1 MLEYALLRLATGTHD
16 PKQELPNKPKRFA
29 KTKRANKK
37 MGASMFNNND
47 NEDINKELHLADSDY
62 RHLNLPK
69 HENVN
74 LKEKIAQMQQ
84 STLQPASEENATLFP
99 FHINLAQADVPA
111 TPPAAVEPLQEAPV
125 QNDAAQVEPDVAE
138 EEIDLE
144 EELLAEDPGVLLLP
158 DTIDEVIRI
167 EIARDTKAGLI
178 VVDDDGS
185 QELYRIKHNNNGL
198 VQDEPRDL
206 GLPPIDYPTQKLF
219 VPFIAPLAST
229 PEPEECCSI
238 QVEIKLTTQLI
249 YLGDYCCGYE
259 GEEGEEYLYSSNY
272 GWEGEGEGGS
282 CGCGCE
288 PYDPPSP
295 PTPNY
300 TIVFNNCDGEQW
312 LDLTICNSYG
322 GETERSSFN
331 AINEGGCGCGSEYQ
345 SSYDD
350 CCTTYRIEIPAS
362 FGLDCDCPILTLQ
375 TDKLFI
381 EGPWDL
387 IKSDSHFIDCH
398 GNCFEIR
405 PIFEGS
411 GTFATTEFDISS
423 IRYELESCECNEYVQ
438 ISLVNELCDVG
449 ELSSGSYSYQI
460 DTSSIFQDFSFSFGM
475 LSYDTNNDG
484 ASETIIKF
492 QFNDS
497 NGTTTFDIQVPEG
510 VNCACPIEEIVF
522 DESNFASFV
531 NSHGS
536 TAVTATEILNYFE
549 TNGFFEDCKDQCF
562 ELGTGPA
569 LEQCTDCEPIAL
581 NVTFGCDDCDTYN
594 RFQNWVANVAPG
606 SFDPFQ
612 FFTDNVH
619 FSLVDCN
626 NTAFIEVNYLDI
638 NESLGE
644 GYYATTQE
652 TLRISLPD
660 GFCIDDFNE
669 VVVEPKMIYESY
681 QDSCYQFGYD
691 IEDVLYDLLD
701 NNGIHVINT
710 KTGAEYVSI
719 YDDCSGDTLVPAS
732 CEDAIC
738 INPVNPVCQTEEGE
752 EAVPLFANIQ
762 ANFNGSG
769 CCGGECNTEYS
780 YQTIYGLVSFGFE
793 FEQNQYADLVVFHYK
808 FTDDTNLHQD
818 IDTSIPVYA
827 SNNDLGCTN
836 PLENFV
842 FDEKD
847 FQQFLNS
854 ITIESGS
861 SIEAS
866 VVLDYFSNNGYF
878 EDCQENC
885 FEINREQE
893 NGDFPWVLQSCTDCT
908 HIPITVS
915 IDDASH
921 EVVTFNAEAV
931 NKVTDADKLAYF
943 QQLYSLE
950 YIDCNGANFVEFTY
964 YYNNSDEGCEYNSFP
979 ACCETIRISIEDCC
993 GGEDGED
1000 ATSPITQLVLDSDF
1014 ISDFFDNHFVDY
1026 CGNISYNI
1034 AQGWGSDFLN
1044 YIISSESEFKT
1055 QDGASYQL
1063 NQDECGNYV
1072 IPSDCE
1078 TCCIDVPVDITLN
1091 DPVSQPYVVVFNF
1104 FRPLT
1109 YTYTSDVDGHIY
1121 NGLLVNTQ
1129 AREDGLVVRTGVN
1142 DFTFNFTYTNCDVN
1156 SDGIIENFLTFQID
1170 TKFTVTDLTISG
1182 NTSVISF
1189 ESDPPLLEF
1198 DIVAPVNNSDCCSFT
1213 LMFDEKDFV
1222 DRLMTINR
1230 TLSPELGGQTILDT
1244 LITIGKASFTD
1255 CDDNQYVI
1263 VKNGNDYSLQANA
1276 SGPVIFDLTGDGF
1289 NLTTVKQG
1297 VLYDVVGDSAKEKT
1311 AWIGEGNGLLVYDAD
1326 QNHTVSNASEF
1337 VLTDHVPGAKTD
1349 LEALRIGFDSNH
1361 DNLFDQQ
1368 DAAWNLFGIWQD
1380 INKDAVVDNGE
1391 YHSLAQIGIVSI
1403 GLSTEQGSGH
1413 IVNGNVIH
1421 GVTSFTWADGS
1432 TGKAADATLNYNDIV
1447 QDVHNDTSVTD
1458 PAVSNPTVAEQSQVV
1473 MAQNDPVVQSA
1484 VEQLANQAAVASA

>member
-1 MLEYALLRLATGTHD
+1 MFRL
-16 PKQELPNKPKRFA
+16 P
-29 KTKRANKK
+29 
-37 MGASMFNNND
+37 
-47 NEDINKELHLADSDY
+47 
-62 RHLNLPK
+62 
-69 HENVN
+69 
-74 LKEKIAQMQQ
+74 
-84 STLQPASEENATLFP
+84 
-99 FHINLAQADVPA
+99 
-111 TPPAAVEPLQEAPV
+111 PPAAVEPLQDAPV

-185 QELYRIKHNNNGL
+185 QDLYRIKHNNNGL

-219 VPFIAPLAST
+219 VPFIAPQTLA
-229 PEPEECCSI
+229 PETECCST
-238 QVEIKLTTQLI
+238 QVEIKLTTQLL

-259 GEEGEEYLYSSNY
+259 GEGGEEFLYSSNY

-288 PYDPPSP
+288 PYNPPSP

-300 TIVFNNCDGEQW
+300 TIIFNSCDGEQW

-322 GETERSSFN
+322 GETGRSSFN
-331 AINEGGCGCGSEYQ
+331 AINEGGCGCGGEYQ

-362 FGLDCDCPILTLQ
+362 FGLDCECPILELR
-375 TDKLFI
+375 TDQLFI
-381 EGPWDL
+381 YSPWDL
-387 IKSDSHFIDCH
+387 IYSNSKLFDCH
-398 GNCFEIR
+398 GNCYEFTT
-405 PIFEGS
+405 PYSSS
-411 GTFATTEFDISS
+411 GTFLTTELDDSS
-423 IRYELESCECNEYVQ
+423 SQFVLEECECESDQFIETVLINNTCEDESGSPNYTLSFSSEYRDVNNDNVNDYIVNFTLLNGGMASGTASLVVDPNAGLHCPCLITEFIYDESQWKEYVN
-438 ISLVNELCDVG
+438 SV
-449 ELSSGSYSYQI
+449 
-460 DTSSIFQDFSFSFGM
+460 TSDESTLTFDQAFSFV
-475 LSYDTNNDG
+475 
-484 ASETIIKF
+484 
-492 QFNDS
+492 FN
-497 NGTTTFDIQVPEG
+497 
-510 VNCACPIEEIVF
+510 
-522 DESNFASFV
+522 
-531 NSHGS
+531 
-536 TAVTATEILNYFE
+536 
-549 TNGFFEDCKDQCF
+549 NGFFEDCQGNCY
-562 ELGTGPA
+562 ELGTVVFPQESFTGIVA
-569 LEQCTDCEPIAL
+569 CTDCEDIEL
-581 NVTFGCDDCDTYN
+581 NVTFACDGCDTYN
-594 RFQNWVANVAPG
+594 RFQDWVANVAPG

-626 NTAFIEVNYLDI
+626 NTSFIEVNYLDI
-638 NESLGE
+638 NQSLGD
-644 GYYATTQE
+644 GYYTTTEQ
-652 TLRISLPD
+652 TLRINLPE

-669 VVVEPKMIYESY
+669 VVVDPKIIYEAY

-691 IEDVLYDLLD
+691 IENVLYDLLD
-701 NNGIHVINT
+701 NNGLYVINT

-719 YDDCSGDTLVPAS
+719 YDDRSGDTLVPAS

-738 INPVNPVCQTEEGE
+738 VNPVNPACQTEEGDE
-752 EAVPLFANIQ
+752 VVPLFANIQ

-769 CCGGECNTEYS
+769 CCGSECNTEYS

-793 FEQNQYADLVVFHYK
+793 FEQNQYGDLVVFHYK

-827 SNNDLGCTN
+827 SNHDLGCTN

-854 ITIESGS
+854 ISIESGS

-866 VVLDYFSNNGYF
+866 VVLDYFSNNGFF

-893 NGDFPWVLQSCTDCT
+893 NGDFPWVLQACTDCT
-908 HIPITVS
+908 HTPITVS
-915 IDDASH
+915 IDDACN

-979 ACCETIRISIEDCC
+979 ACCETIRISIEDC
-993 GGEDGED
+993 GSGESGEE
-1000 ATSPITQLVLDSDF
+1000 AASPISQLVLDCDF
-1014 ISDFFDNHFVDY
+1014 ISDFFDNYFSDY

-1044 YIISSESEFKT
+1044 YLIDSESVFKT
-1055 QDGASYQL
+1055 QDDASYML
-1063 NQDECGNYV
+1063 NIDECGNYV
-1072 IPSDCE
+1072 IPKACEDC
-1078 TCCIDVPVDITLN
+1078 CRDVPVNISLTN
-1091 DPVSQPYVVVFNF
+1091 PVVSPYVVNF
-1104 FRPLT
+1104 EFSTPIEAT
-1109 YTYTSDVDGHIY
+1109 YTHVIGADAAIYYANLVLDATSEAGDF
-1121 NGLLVNTQ
+1121 VNTF
-1129 AREDGLVVRTGVN
+1129 TN
-1142 DFTFNFTYTNCDVN
+1142 DFNFNFTYTHCDVDDNGSVETFLNFNFENVYDFISTN
-1156 SDGIIENFLTFQID
+1156 SSASSIHLTSD
-1170 TKFTVTDLTISG
+1170 VSLTIS
-1182 NTSVISF
+1182 
-1189 ESDPPLLEF
+1189 
-1198 DIVAPVNNSDCCSFT
+1198 APQNDGDCCSFE
-1213 LMFDEKDFV
+1213 LNFDEKKFAD
-1222 DRLMTINR
+1222 
-1230 TLSPELGGQTILDT
+1230 ELILRGFQVNSQLNANAALDI
-1244 LITIGKASFTD
+1244 LISKSDASFTD
-1255 CDDNQYVI
+1255 CGDNQYVI
-1263 VKNGNDYSLQANA
+1263 IKNGNDYSLQANA
-1276 SGPVIFDLTGDGF
+1276 SDPVIFDLSGDGF

-1311 AWIGEGNGLLVYDAD
+1311 AWIGEGNGLLVYDVD
-1326 QNHTVSNASEF
+1326 QNHTVSNVSEF

-1349 LEALRIGFDSNH
+1349 LEALRIGFDNNH
-1361 DNLFDQQ
+1361 DNVFDQQ
-1368 DAAWNLFGIWQD
+1368 DVAWNLFGIWQD
-1380 INKDAVVDNGE
+1380 INNDAVVDNGE
-1391 YHSLAQIGIVSI
+1391 YHSLAQMGIVSI
-1403 GLSTEQGSGH
+1403 GLNTEQGSGQ

-1447 QDVHNDTSVTD
+1447 NDVHNDTSVTD

-1484 VEQLANQAAVASA
+1484 LDQMAQQAAVASA